1 MECSD
6 MSTSPTVKGNCACR
20 GGASASGQGVVVEKT
35 SALAGIEP
43 AIPHIPRDAQPDPA
57 RSGNVG
63 KEGNASA
70 GSGGSNSVF
79 LPDAGPRAPRWSAR
93 L

>member
-1 MECSD
+1 MECSA
-6 MSTSPTVKGNCACR
+6 MSTSPVVKENYACR
-20 GGASASGQGVVVEKT
+20 GEVSAPRQGAVAENKF
-35 SALAGIEP
+35 APAGTEP
-43 AIPHIPRDAQPDPA
+43 DIPHIPRNAHPDPA

-63 KEGNASA
+63 KEGNGSA
-70 GSGGSNSVF
+70 GSGGSDSVF